1 MITFL
6 ALEGNPICSVV
17 LLNTL
22 LPALNESP
30 VKVLPVTAP
39 FEPSNVIWLPPEETV
54 TDLLAFTVS
63 TVIALFKEVVIFL
76 PLRATVI
83 LLSPLKDTV
92 SSLLITSLRP
102 LSLSA
107 ANFQLYALAETALL
121 IASAT
126 FLASAIPAA
135 FAEA

>member
-1 MITFL
+1 MVTFL
-6 ALEGNPICSVV
+6 VLEGNPICSVV

-39 FEPSNVIWLPPEETV
+39 FEPSKVIWLPPEETV

-76 PLRATVI
+76 PLRVTVI
-83 LLSPLKDTV
+83 LLSPPKITV
-92 SSLLITSLRP
+92 SDLLITSGAVEVF
-102 LSLSA
+102 SA
-107 ANFQLYALAETALL
+107 ANFQ
-121 IASAT
+121 
-126 FLASAIPAA
+126 
-135 FAEA
+135 